1 MHILRLL
8 ILVLFACG
16 CSCGSDRSRGGIR
29 IGIDPLWYPVD
40 FGPQTSYVNGYTE
53 DLLLEMARYSG
64 MQFELIP
71 ASWDNLL
78 QGMREGK
85 YDAIITSLP
94 AYEYNQ
100 AKYDFSKNF
109 LDLGPVLIVPDGSKK
124 TDLDKLGGDM
134 VGIISGD
141 PSELL
146 LAKHPTIVVRYYSSI
161 PSLLDAAAKG
171 DIDAALLNQIPAVN
185 FISDLYAGV
194 LMIAGKPMTDQG
206 IHLVGPKGGIS
217 SFNKNLEAL
226 RKKKTLD
233 ELQKKWGLVSKH

>member
-1 MHILRLL
+1 MIIFRLL
-8 ILVLFACG
+8 VLALITCG
-16 CSCGSDRSRGGIR
+16 CSCGSDSSRGGIR
-29 IGIDPLWYPVD
+29 IGVDPLWYPVD

-53 DLLLEMARYSG
+53 DMLLEMARYSG
-64 MQFELIP
+64 MRFELIT
-71 ASWDNLL
+71 ASWDNLQ

-85 YDAIITSLP
+85 YDAIITTLP

-109 LDLGPVLIVPDGSKK
+109 LDLGPVLVVSYGSEKA
-124 TDLDKLGGDM
+124 TLTQLSGDM
-134 VGIISGD
+134 VGIITGD

-146 LAKHPTIVVRYYSSI
+146 LAKHPTIIIRYYSTI
-161 PSLLDAAAKG
+161 PDLLNAVAKG

-194 LMIAGKPMTDQG
+194 LSIAGKPLTDQG
-206 IHLVGPKGGIS
+206 IHLVGPKGGIH

-226 RKKKTLD
+226 RKRKTLD
-233 ELQKKWGLVSKH
+233 ELQKKWELSL